1 MILKLPLAVSIL
13 FSHEPRRE
21 LQKKVKWKINQIGRH
36 LWSGLLGDL
45 FLYAF
50 SRLKWS
56 ILVNVI
62 LSRSSTFFHELCIC
76 TKYLWVMNGVL
87 SSQVLLFPINWMICK
102 WNKDCK
108 ISSSICLAVVY
119 GSSTIHVYFLFA
131 VFSLVFLRA
140 GFIISS
146 SLSRTLCRT
155 IKLSVQNCLHRQNLT
170 SHRDFLLWDTLLVLH
185 FPLQE
190 VTGGMEEFNFV

>member
-1 MILKLPLAVSIL
+1 MSIL

-21 LQKKVKWKINQIGRH
+21 LQKKVKWKVNQIGRH

-87 SSQVLLFPINWMICK
+87 SSQVLLFPIKWMICK

-131 VFSLVFLRA
+131 VFC
-140 GFIISS
+140 SS
-146 SLSRTLCRT
+146 SCVRVLLYQVLFPGPYAGLLSFQFRTACT
-155 IKLSVQNCLHRQNLT
+155 GKTWLHIEISFWET
-170 SHRDFLLWDTLLVLH
+170 HS
-185 FPLQE
+185 
-190 VTGGMEEFNFV
+190 